1 MEAGVEV
8 YLAYYAIDGLKMA
21 GVFCYFEIKCFSGYS
36 TIYVFKI
43 RKTQIIAIIAHRDLR
58 TSKDL
63 PQSGNRSLI
72 LVMSVPFY
80 IISPKN

>member
-8 YLAYYAIDGLKMA
+8 YLAYAIDGLKMS

-58 TSKDL
+58 IPKDL
-63 PQSGNRSLI
+63 PQSGNR
-72 LVMSVPFY
+72 Y
-80 IISPKN
+80 

>member
-1 MEAGVEV
+1 MEAGMEV
-8 YLAYYAIDGLKMA
+8 YLAYASDGLKMS

-58 TSKDL
+58 IPKDL
-63 PQSGNRSLI
+63 PQSGNRYFSQAQLCSSSI
-72 LVMSVPFY
+72 LE
-80 IISPKN
+80 